1 MTLSVNSS
9 GERGLLGVAFDPNFA
24 SNQFIYVFYT
34 ATTPAVH
41 NRISRFKA
49 NGDVV
54 DTSVAEVVLL
64 DFDNL
69 SGATNHNGGAMHFG
83 LDGKLY
89 AAHGD
94 NANGNN
100 SQTLGN
106 LLGKVI
112 RMNPVPDSTA
122 QIPADNPF
130 FATATG
136 KNRLIWT
143 LGLRNPFTFNIQPGT
158 GLTDVNDVG
167 EVTWEE
173 INDARGTQF
182 RMADDRR
189 AIQMRRRS
197 LSSPTRR
204 SPIGIARGYRP
215 VVPSP
220 AVPSTIHPP
229 RARYSAGTA
238 SSFSGSASDPEDGT
252 LPPSALAWRI
262 DFHHD
267 THTHPAMLN
276 TTGIASGTFPI
287 PNSGETSAN
296 VWYRVY
302 LTATDSAPID
312 DGIRRRAAHHR
323 HTHTDDASGR
333 PPGDARRSTHCDTG
347 QHDQRRR
354 DASHAGSGLAADSRK
369 RRISVHELVGRRN
382 REPHDHHSRHQHDVH
397 GDVRIGAF
405 APTKCPHC
413 PIARLQLVS
422 W

>member
-173 INDARGTQF
+173 INDARAGRNF
-182 RMADDRR
+182 GW
-189 AIQMRRRS
+189 
-197 LSSPTRR
+197 PTTEG
-204 SPIGIARGYRP
+204 PFKCG
-215 VVPSP
+215 VVPSVHQP
-220 AVPSTIHPP
+220 VV
-229 RARYSAGTA
+229 RLSA
-238 SSFSGSASDPEDGT
+238 
-252 LPPSALAWRI
+252 
-262 DFHHD
+262 
-267 THTHPAMLN
+267 
-276 TTGIASGTFPI
+276 
-287 PNSGETSAN
+287 
-296 VWYRVY
+296 
-302 LTATDSAPID
+302 
-312 DGIRRRAAHHR
+312 
-323 HTHTDDASGR
+323 
-333 PPGDARRSTHCDTG
+333 
-347 QHDQRRR
+347 
-354 DASHAGSGLAADSRK
+354 
-369 RRISVHELVGRRN
+369 
-382 REPHDHHSRHQHDVH
+382 
-397 GDVRIGAF
+397 
-405 APTKCPHC
+405 
-413 PIARLQLVS
+413 
-422 W
+422 